1 MIPTTDHTASHRA
14 RLTLPMQAAPVH
26 RADAPGTGSVTAGV
40 EADFDFGDVLGT
52 IGDVVKV
59 GAPILGGLLGI

>member
-1 MIPTTDHTASHRA
+1 MIHTMNDVAPHAS
-14 RLTLPMQAAPVH
+14 RLSLPMQAAPVQ
-26 RADAPGTGSVTAGV
+26 RADAPGTGSVALGV
-40 EADFDFGDVLGT
+40 EADFDFGDILGT